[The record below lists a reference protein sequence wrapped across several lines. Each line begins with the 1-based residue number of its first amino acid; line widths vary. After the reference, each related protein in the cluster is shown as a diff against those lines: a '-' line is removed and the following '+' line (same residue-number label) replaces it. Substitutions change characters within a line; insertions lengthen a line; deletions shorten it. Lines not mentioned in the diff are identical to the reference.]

1 MDNNF
6 WISSIMNYSQNSA
19 TEEVD
24 EKDDCDK
31 KDKDSYDFNQKK
43 IRQFKIGGP
52 NKFYQSYVKK

>member
-31 KDKDSYDFNQKK
+31 KIKILMTLIKKDTP
-43 IRQFKIGGP
+43 I
-52 NKFYQSYVKK
+52 